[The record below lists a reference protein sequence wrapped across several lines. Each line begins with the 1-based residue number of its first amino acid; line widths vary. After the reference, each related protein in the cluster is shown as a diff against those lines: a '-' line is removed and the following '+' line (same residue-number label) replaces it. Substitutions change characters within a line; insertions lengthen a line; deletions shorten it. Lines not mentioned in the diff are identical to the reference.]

1 MTTTTDSVV
10 LSPSMQHYMDLKK
23 SYPDAFLMYR
33 IGDFYE
39 FFFDD
44 AVRCS
49 AILGITLTS
58 RSRIPMAGIPSHQ
71 LEQYL
76 AKLVRTGN
84 KVAICDQVGQR
95 KVKGKVI
102 TDREITQVVTPGTIT
117 DNQLLEAKS
126 NCCLL
131 AIHKINN
138 KLGLAWLSLTQG
150 VIHVLEIKS
159 ENIFDYLNTIRPAEI
174 ILSEYA
180 DIEIDPTQYVITRVD
195 DWSFDSEH
203 GYDRLCQHFS
213 LQSLDC
219 FDIGRRDIITGSA
232 YSLLCY
238 MMKTQKKIGQHVNT
252 IVRENT
258 DRYILLDEKTR
269 MHLEI
274 THSLNGK
281 SNHTLFWLF
290 DNCVTSS
297 GSRWIKNALQ
307 HPVRDQSVASS
318 RHDAIEWLLQ
328 TNLAQQKHY
337 ETVQSLLKN
346 TADIERI
353 AARLALKTARPKEIA
368 SLRQTVRELPKVF
381 GHIRNS
387 EPIPRIIEEM
397 LPHFLLSD
405 NFVHILENTIAE
417 EPSAF
422 VREGGVI
429 RDGYNEELDH
439 YRNLNKNTQLYIHKL
454 RDQERERTQIP
465 SLKIEYNR
473 LYGYYIEVTPSHLN
487 KVPSD
492 YQRKQSLKNA
502 ERFTTEELI
511 NLERETA
518 LAQTKSLEKE
528 REIFDNFLDSC
539 QNFIKE
545 LQMCAQSLSSLDGL
559 CSFAYVA
566 HHHKYTRPEFCS
578 STHLEAVE
586 ARHPIIEQ
594 HVDQFIPNDI
604 NLSLDRQFLMITG
617 PNMGGKSTYMRQT
630 AILVLLSYCGSF
642 VPVKS
647 AKIGAIDRI
656 MTRIGAS
663 DNLSSGQSTFMVEMS
678 EMARILRQATPNSLL
693 LIDEIGRGTSTYDG
707 LSLAQAIMK
716 HLIEINKSLCLFS
729 THYFEL
735 THAIIE
741 YQQAVNIHLCV
752 EETPDKI
759 VFLHT
764 VQDGVSQKS
773 YGIHVASLAGIPGK
787 TVCYAQKL
795 LKEREKNYSITLKSD
810 VSSDMKDSTSV
821 NDKIIS
827 KIHSDIIGK
836 ILDISIDDLTPREAL
851 ELLAT
856 WKNDVSKSLL

>member
-1 MTTTTDSVV
+1 MTATTDSAV
-10 LSPSMQHYMDLKK
+10 LSPAMQHYMDLKK
-23 SYPDAFLMYR
+23 NYPDAFLMYR

-39 FFFDD
+39 FFFED
-44 AVRCS
+44 AVQCS

-76 AKLVRTGN
+76 AKLVRAGN

-95 KVKGKVI
+95 KIKGKTI

-117 DNQLLEAKS
+117 DNQILEAKS

-131 AIHKINN
+131 AIHKKNDNI
-138 KLGLAWLSLTQG
+138 GLAWLALTQG

-180 DIEIDPTQYVITRVD
+180 DIAIDPTQYVITRVD
-195 DWSFDSEH
+195 DWSFDAEH

-213 LQSLDC
+213 LPSLDC
-219 FDIGRRDIITGSA
+219 FDISRRDISTGSA

-252 IVRENT
+252 IVRETT
-258 DRYILLDEKTR
+258 DRYIILDEKTR

-274 THSLNGK
+274 THSLNRK
-281 SNHTLFWLF
+281 NDHTIFWLF
-290 DNCVTSS
+290 DNCATSS

-318 RHDAIEWLLQ
+318 RHDAIDWLLK
-328 TNLAQQKHY
+328 TNSAQQKNY
-337 ETVQSLLKN
+337 ETIQYLLKN

-353 AARLALKTARPKEIA
+353 TARLALKTVRPKEIA
-368 SLRQTVRELPKVF
+368 SLRQTVRELPKIF

-387 EPIPRIIEEM
+387 ESIPHIIEEM
-397 LPHFLLSD
+397 LPHFLLSED
-405 NFVHILENTIAE
+405 FIHILENTIAE
-417 EPSAF
+417 EPSVF
-422 VREGGVI
+422 VRDGGVI
-429 RDGYNEELDH
+429 RSGYDEELDH
-439 YRNLNKNTQLYIHKL
+439 YRSLHRDAQVYIQKL
-454 RDQERERTQIP
+454 RDLERERTQIP

-487 KVPSD
+487 KIPPD

-528 REIFDNFLDSC
+528 REIFDNFLDHC
-539 QNFIKE
+539 QSFIKE
-545 LQMCAQSLSSLDGL
+545 LQICAQSLSLLDGL

-566 HHHKYTRPEFCS
+566 HHHKYTRPNFCS

-594 HVDQFIPNDI
+594 HIDQFIPNDI
-604 NLSLDRQFLMITG
+604 DLSSERQFLLITG

-630 AILVLLSYCGSF
+630 ALLVLLSYCGSF
-642 VPVKS
+642 VPAKS
-647 AKIGAIDRI
+647 AKIGTIDRI

-716 HLIEINKSLCLFS
+716 HLIEINKSLCLFA

-735 THAIIE
+735 THAIAD
-741 YQQAVNIHLCV
+741 YQRAFNVHLCV
-752 EETPDKI
+752 EETSDKV

-773 YGIHVASLAGIPGK
+773 YGIHVASLAGIPYK

-795 LKEREKNYSITLKSD
+795 LKDREEKYSVVRNDNNPEKQNAMSTNDDVSCKLHSD
-810 VSSDMKDSTSV
+810 VV
-821 NDKIIS
+821 DKIIE
-827 KIHSDIIGK
+827 
-836 ILDISIDDLTPREAL
+836 LSIDDLTPREAL

-856 WKNDVSKSLL
+856 WKNNISKSLP